1 MELDLPSSPILVRL
15 FAESPLLCSVP
26 LVCTTLLSLWYA
38 WSSSQWK
45 PIFIAVAGLLATAFI
60 VTVTTINVSPGE
72 HAAQIVRD
80 LARFA
85 ETADVV
91 RLDKL
96 FAPDAR
102 LHYGSLESASDDI
115 QSILRNSQWLEQ
127 IHQIEANTI
136 VSLDFATVDRESGIV
151 ILGCRTTV
159 DSNSQ
164 MIPTRW
170 WIRVRLTPEN
180 SWRIDRI
187 VWTELFLHPP
197 VRGVISHRP

>member
-26 LVCTTLLSLWYA
+26 LVCTTLLSLWYG

-45 PIFIAVAGLLATAFI
+45 PVFIAVAGLLATAFI
-60 VTVTTINVSPGE
+60 VTVTMINISPGE
-72 HAAQIVRD
+72 HATQVVRD
-80 LARFA
+80 LVRFA

-102 LHYGSLESASDDI
+102 LHYGSLESPSDDI
-115 QSILRNSQWLEQ
+115 QSILRNSQCLDQ
-127 IHQIEANTI
+127 INRIEANTI
-136 VSLDFATVDRESGIV
+136 TSLDFATVNRECGVV
-151 ILGCRTTV
+151 ILGCRTTAG
-159 DSNSQ
+159 SNEPT
-164 MIPTRW
+164 IPTRW

-180 SWRIDRI
+180 SWCIDRI